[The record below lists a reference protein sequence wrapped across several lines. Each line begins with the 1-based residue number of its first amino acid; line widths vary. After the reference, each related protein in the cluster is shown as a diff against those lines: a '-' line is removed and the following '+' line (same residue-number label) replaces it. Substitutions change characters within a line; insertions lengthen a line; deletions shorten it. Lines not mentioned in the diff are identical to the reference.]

1 MSLNES
7 RYRVNHGKQEPVR
20 WDKPLDPFEKAI
32 RAAFEKGDASE
43 RAYREKV
50 YRSAFAALER
60 ALKANPQ
67 TTVENAMRRK
77 QMLSAQISQIESEF
91 IPAVAP
97 AVTPSSAGHR
107 APEVA
112 IDPVNATG
120 RPSRAPHDD
129 EVEAPSY
136 GEYAPRQRRR
146 RPWLSLAITVVV
158 LVLLGVGGWLYFA
171 PGPIDP
177 GFPTSPPM
185 DTEDF
190 SPEQE
195 QTRVTPPPLSGS
207 DLSDWILVFQPS
219 DATTVTAPGDSR
231 AELMQDESSPF
242 MRITSGASG
251 SPVLFDVRESV
262 LQGLAGSRVV
272 FNIVAR
278 AQEGAETQMSVECSL
293 GELGDCGRKR
303 YSVGAAE
310 EEFLFEID
318 LPRTNPGSGGTIA
331 INPDIE
337 GSGRSVDVYAI
348 RVTKVI
354 Q

>member
-7 RYRVNHGKQEPVR
+7 RYRVNHGKLEPVR

-32 RAAFEKGDASE
+32 RAAFEKGDASD

-97 AVTPSSAGHR
+97 AVAPSPAGNR
-107 APEVA
+107 APEIAV
-112 IDPVNATG
+112 DRENA
-120 RPSRAPHDD
+120 SRGTSRHSYDE

-146 RPWLSLAITVVV
+146 RPWLSLVITFVV
-158 LVLLGVGGWLYFA
+158 LALLGIGGWLFFA

-195 QTRVTPPPLSGS
+195 QTRATPPPLSGQ
-207 DLSDWILVFQPS
+207 DLTDWIMVFQPS

-231 AELMQDESSPF
+231 AELMQEENGPF
-242 MRITSGASG
+242 IRITSGSSG
-251 SPVLFDVRESV
+251 SPILFDVRESV
-262 LQGLAGSRVV
+262 LQALIGSRVV

-278 AQEGAETQMSVECSL
+278 AQDGAETQMSVECSL

-318 LPRTNPGSGGTIA
+318 LPRVNPGAGGTIA
-331 INPDIE
+331 INPDVE

-348 RVTKVI
+348 RVTKAPR
-354 Q
+354 